1 MEQNVYADETTAY
14 EECRRRNHR
23 EDGDRCWY
31 VRRDPDGEGYLL
43 FQPATASGLETP
55 VQSGPTHTPLARLEA
70 AEQHLNA
77 HGDRDHFT
85 APDHE
90 IVRAAA
96 ELVRTRALAA
106 IAHELA
112 AFNARPRASDE
123 AVQRALAA
131 VGDTSSSLHLAGLET
146 HDKAGSERG
155 DGGPMCGVL
164 TVGGDD
170 LARALRLPCVLPQG
184 HTGAHYA

>member
-1 MEQNVYADETTAY
+1 MEDQTYIDTQRDRTRQCNHASPIAR
-14 EECRRRNHR
+14 CALPKGHR
-23 EDGDRCWY
+23 EDHDF
-31 VRRDPDGEGYLL
+31 RDYFARPLPE
-43 FQPATASGLETP
+43 PP
-55 VQSGPTHTPLARLEA
+55 VQSGPTHTPLARLEV

-77 HGDRDHFT
+77 QGDRDRFT

-90 IVRAAA
+90 TVRAAA

-131 VGDTSSSLHLAGLET
+131 VGVDTSSTLHLAGLAT
-146 HDKAGSERG
+146 HDKASSERG
-155 DGGPMCGVL
+155 DGGPTCG
-164 TVGGDD
+164 TTWDGGDPERP
-170 LARALRLPCVLPQG
+170 LQLRCVLPQG
-184 HTGAHYA
+184 HNGAHHA